1 MKKFGGDLFLEFY
14 TVYYR
19 MAPVIFKIGAFRARK
34 KIAAFDYDWTLV
46 KPKSG
51 GTFPRNVDDWTW
63 LNGMVVEV
71 VKKAYSRGFAIVVF
85 TNQTKA
91 WKCDQIRAALGGLGV
106 PVLVAVG
113 MEKADQKPAAVLFDA
128 AVTWKWDREVSYF
141 VGDALGRKG
150 DWSDSDL
157 VFAERAGFTKILAP
171 EDVFPYAGHHGD
183 GKGKKAKGANEAK
196 GVKARGTPEVIIMI
210 GYPGSGKSTIVRDIF
225 AAAGYAVMSGDELK
239 TSAKMIK
246 TAAAALGDGVGVEGV
261 KSVVF
266 DATNPSKKKRAEYI
280 DFAKKRGLPVRC
292 IHVAT
297 SLEESMANNQK
308 RPVDKIIPRIAYNL
322 YKKNFEEPS
331 VSEGCEVVIV

>member
-1 MKKFGGDLFLEFY
+1 
-14 TVYYR
+14 
-19 MAPVIFKIGAFRARK
+19 MAPVLFKIGAFRARK

-46 KPKSG
+46 KPASG

-91 WKCDQIRAALGGLGV
+91 WKCDQIRTALGGLGV

-113 MEKADQKPAAVLFDA
+113 MEKADQKPATVLFDA

-150 DWSDSDL
+150 DWSDSDR
-157 VFAERAGFTKILAP
+157 VFAERVGFTKIQAP
-171 EDVFPYAGHHGD
+171 EDVFPYAGHQGD
-183 GKGKKAKGANEAK
+183 GKGKRAKD
-196 GVKARGTPEVIIMI
+196 VKIRARGTPEVIIMI
-210 GYPGSGKSTIVRDIF
+210 GYPGSGKSTIVRDVF
-225 AAAGYAVMSGDELK
+225 EAAGYAVMSGDELK
-239 TSAKMIK
+239 TSVKMIK
-246 TAAAALGDGVGVEGV
+246 TAAAALGDGKGTV

-308 RPVDKIIPRIAYNL
+308 RPVDKIVPRIAYNL
-322 YKKNFEEPS
+322 YKKNFEEPAAA
-331 VSEGCEVVIV
+331 EGCEVVIV

>member
-1 MKKFGGDLFLEFY
+1 
-14 TVYYR
+14 
-19 MAPVIFKIGAFRARK
+19 MAPVVFKIGAFRARK

-46 KPKSG
+46 KPASG
-51 GTFPRNVDDWTW
+51 GTFPRDVNDWTW
-63 LNGMVVEV
+63 LNGEVVNV
-71 VKKAYSRGFAIVVF
+71 VKKAYSRGFAIIVF

-91 WKCDQIRAALGGLGV
+91 WKCDQIRVALGGLGV

-113 MEKADQKPAAVLFDA
+113 MEKADQKPAMVLFDA

-150 DWSDSDL
+150 DWSDSDR
-157 VFAERAGFTKILAP
+157 VFAERVGFTKIGAP
-171 EDVFPYAGHHGD
+171 EDVFPYAGRD
-183 GKGKKAKGANEAK
+183 GEEKRAK
-196 GVKARGTPEVIIMI
+196 GVKVKARRTPEVIIMI
-210 GYPGSGKSTIVRDIF
+210 GYPGSGKSTIARDIF
-225 AAAGYAVMSGDELK
+225 GTAGYAVISGDELK

-246 TAAAALGDGVGVEGV
+246 TAAAALDAGVGVGEV

-308 RPVDKIIPRIAYNL
+308 RPADKIIPRIAYNL
-322 YKKNFEEPS
+322 YKKNFEEP
-331 VSEGCEVVIV
+331 VAVEGCEVIIV

>member
-1 MKKFGGDLFLEFY
+1 
-14 TVYYR
+14 

-34 KIAAFDYDWTLV
+34 KIVAFDYDWTLV

-63 LNGMVVEV
+63 LNGMVVEI

-150 DWSDSDL
+150 DWSDSDR
-157 VFAERAGFTKILAP
+157 VFAERVGFTKILAP
-171 EDVFPYAGHHGD
+171 EDVFPYAGRVGE
-183 GKGKKAKGANEAK
+183 GKSAAKLR
-196 GVKARGTPEVIIMI
+196 ARGTPEVVIMI
-210 GYPGSGKSTIVRDIF
+210 GYPGSGKSTIVRDVF

-246 TAAAALGDGVGVEGV
+246 TAAAALGDGVGVGVV

-297 SLEESMANNQK
+297 SLEEAMANNQK
-308 RPVDKIIPRIAYNL
+308 RPADKIVPRIAYNL
-322 YKKNFEEPS
+322 YKKNFEEPAAA
-331 VSEGCEVVIV
+331 EGCEVIIV

>member
-128 AVTWKWDREVSYF
+128 AVTWKWDRKCLTLLGMRSGGKATGVIVTLYLQSAQVLRKFWHRKMYF
-141 VGDALGRKG
+141 LMLGIMAMVKGRKLRG
-150 DWSDSDL
+150 QMK
-157 VFAERAGFTKILAP
+157 R
-171 EDVFPYAGHHGD
+171 
-183 GKGKKAKGANEAK
+183 KGLRLG
-196 GVKARGTPEVIIMI
+196 GR
-210 GYPGSGKSTIVRDIF
+210 
-225 AAAGYAVMSGDELK
+225 LK
-239 TSAKMIK
+239 
-246 TAAAALGDGVGVEGV
+246 
-261 KSVVF
+261 
-266 DATNPSKKKRAEYI
+266 
-280 DFAKKRGLPVRC
+280 
-292 IHVAT
+292 
-297 SLEESMANNQK
+297 
-308 RPVDKIIPRIAYNL
+308 
-322 YKKNFEEPS
+322 
-331 VSEGCEVVIV
+331 